1 MTRLQAQMAQGYNRH
16 MNRERR
22 DTQATRPVLAVDLDG
37 TLLPTDLLHE
47 SFWAAIGHRADIAP
61 RAVLHLLGGR
71 AALKRWLAG
80 ETTLDPAALPYR
92 DEVLAEL
99 RAWRAAGGRTTLV
112 TASDQLLAERVAAHL
127 GLFDAVHGSDG
138 VTNLKGA
145 RKAAFLSRHYGQQG
159 FVYMGDSR
167 ADLAV
172 WKQAAGAITVAAGP
186 GLRAR
191 AEAACPGARH
201 IGATPELLRPML
213 AALRPHQWLKNI
225 LVFLPMIAA
234 HRFEAGTIALSALA
248 FIAFCL
254 VSSAVYVLND
264 LLDLA
269 ADRAHPRK
277 RLRPFASGALPVS
290 RGLPMITALAI
301 AGGVL
306 ALAVGPVF
314 LAVLAAYLVLTT
326 AYSLGLKREVILDI
340 LMLGVFY
347 TLRIAGGAA
356 AAGVELSVWL
366 AAFSLF
372 FFLALAAVKR
382 QAELVDARERGK
394 LDAAGRGYRTG
405 DVGLV
410 EAMAV
415 ASGFVSVLVLALY
428 LTSPAVQDLYRTP
441 EFLWGICLVLLYW
454 VGRVVVV
461 AHRGQ
466 MHDDP
471 VIFALRDRTSRA
483 CLLAVLSL
491 TLAGMLV

>member
-1 MTRLQAQMAQGYNRH
+1 
-16 MNRERR
+16 MNREPR
-22 DTQATRPVLAVDLDG
+22 DTLAARPVLAVDLDG

-47 SFWAAIGHRADIAP
+47 TFWAALGNRAATAP
-61 RAVLHLLGGR
+61 RAVLHLLRGR

-80 ETTLDPAALPYR
+80 EAAVDPAALPYR
-92 DEVLAEL
+92 DEVLDEL
-99 RAWRAAGGRTTLV
+99 RAWRAAGGRTALV
-112 TASDQLLAERVAAHL
+112 TASDQLLADSVAAHL

-138 VTNLKGA
+138 TINLKGT
-145 RKAAFLSRHYGQQG
+145 RKAAFLARHYGPKG

-167 ADLAV
+167 ADIAV
-172 WKQAAGAITVAAGP
+172 WAQAADAITVAAGP

-191 AEAACPGARH
+191 AEATCPGARH
-201 IGATPELLRPML
+201 IGTPPALLRPML
-213 AALRPHQWLKNI
+213 AALRPHQWLKNV

-234 HRFEAGTIALSALA
+234 HRFEAETIAFSAVA
-248 FIAFCL
+248 FLAFCL

-277 RLRPFASGALPVS
+277 CLRPFASGTLPVTH
-290 RGLPMITALAI
+290 GLPMIAALAM
-301 AGGVL
+301 AGGML
-306 ALAVGPVF
+306 ALTVGPEF
-314 LAVLAAYLVLTT
+314 LAVLAAYLALTT

-356 AAGVELSVWL
+356 AAGLELSVWL

-382 QAELVDARERGK
+382 QAELVDALGRGK

-405 DVGLV
+405 DMGLV

-415 ASGFVSVLVLALY
+415 ASGFVSALVLALY
-428 LTSPAVQDLYRTP
+428 LTSPGVLGLYRTP

-454 VGRVVVV
+454 IGRVVMA

-491 TLAGMLV
+491 TLAGMLL

>member
-1 MTRLQAQMAQGYNRH
+1 
-16 MNRERR
+16 MNREPRH
-22 DTQATRPVLAVDLDG
+22 TAAAQPVLAVDLDG

-47 SFWAAIGHRADIAP
+47 GFWAALGDRADIFP
-61 RAVLHLLGGR
+61 RAVLHLLRGR

-92 DEVLAEL
+92 PEVLDEL
-99 RAWRAAGGRTTLV
+99 RAWRAAGGRTALV
-112 TASDQLLAERVAAHL
+112 TASDQHLAERVAAHL

-138 VTNLKGA
+138 STNLKGA
-145 RKAAFLSRHYGQQG
+145 RKAELLTRLYGPGG

-172 WKQAAGAITVAAGP
+172 WAQAAGAVTVGAGP

-201 IGATPELLRPML
+201 IGAPPAELRAML
-213 AALRPHQWLKNI
+213 AALRPHQWLKNV

-234 HRFEAGTIALSALA
+234 HRFEAGTIALSTLA
-248 FIAFCL
+248 FLAFCL

-277 RLRPFASGALPVS
+277 CHRPFASGALPVA
-290 RGLPMITALAI
+290 RGVPMIALLAV

-314 LAVLAAYLVLTT
+314 LAILAAYLALTT
-326 AYSLGLKREVILDI
+326 AYSLGLKREVILDV

-356 AAGVELSVWL
+356 AAGLELSVWL

-410 EAMAV
+410 AAMAV

-428 LTSPAVQDLYRTP
+428 LTSPTVLGLYQTP
-441 EFLWGICLVLLYW
+441 EFLWGICLVMLYW
-454 VGRVVVV
+454 IGRVVML
-461 AHRGQ
+461 AHRGA

-471 VIFALRDRTSRA
+471 VIFALRDRTSRV
-483 CLLAVLSL
+483 CLLAVLSF
-491 TLAGMLV
+491 TLAGMLL